1 MLELAFEL
9 SVLHHSVNLGDKII
23 NPRKCIT
30 TIFGSILKLYDFGIF
45 WKHLTRFSIFNGFVR
60 FTHRS
65 APQLHPSTSLV
76 IWCFPNL
83 IWRASVLHIELRL
96 VAEAEAAVQM
106 VKVNWI

>member
-30 TIFGSILKLYDFGIF
+30 TIFGSILKLYDLGIF
-45 WKHLTRFSIFNGFVR
+45 WEHLTRFSIFNGFVR
-60 FTHRS
+60 FTHGS

-83 IWRASVLHIELRL
+83 IWRASVLHIELQL
-96 VAEAEAAVQM
+96 VAEAEAAVQT
-106 VKVNWI
+106 VEVNWI